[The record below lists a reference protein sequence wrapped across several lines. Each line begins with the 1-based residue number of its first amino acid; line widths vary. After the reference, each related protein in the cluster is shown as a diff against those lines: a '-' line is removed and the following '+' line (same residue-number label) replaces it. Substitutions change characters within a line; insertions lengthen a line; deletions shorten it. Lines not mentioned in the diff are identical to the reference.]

1 MSQVKI
7 IATIG
12 PRTNN
17 IDSLKAL
24 HKAGMDVA
32 RLNGSHADLDWHKE
46 TLSLLR
52 QAVPDV
58 PVLLDLPGR
67 KVRVTNLHQGR
78 AIKAQ
83 DTVVLTSVQG
93 DEAIGKIAVNYPE
106 LHQDVQPGDTI
117 WLDDGNLL
125 LNVMEISGLD
135 VVCRAENAITLTN
148 GKGVHVPQMHYRPAV
163 ISQREHELISFA
175 IEHGV
180 EFVGASFVGLP
191 SDVEAIRSLINGRGP
206 EIVAKIETQPAL
218 DNLAELIDVADALMI
233 DRGDLSVETRS
244 ENVALLQKR
253 ILETAHGSSCPVI
266 VATEILQ
273 SMVHSP
279 TPTKAEITDITTSVL
294 DKASALMLSA
304 ETAVGDFPV
313 EAVTVMRRVADAAS
327 RHLQDSLIGEKRN
340 SDDTVPQAIGDAIA
354 LISQNLE
361 ITKIVAI
368 TISGYAA
375 RMVSGKMPRQP
386 ILAVTN
392 DQNAARRFN
401 LMPGTRGIYLDIAFS
416 RTSLQ
421 HIPECL
427 ELLWRQGELV
437 DEDLI
442 LVTAVGYPK
451 SGNRMNLIETHSVA
465 DLRDSLGWTR

>member
-17 IDSLKAL
+17 VEMLQAMRD
-24 HKAGMDVA
+24 AGMSVA

-46 TLSLLR
+46 AIKILR
-52 QAVPDV
+52 EAVPEV

-67 KVRVTNLHQGR
+67 KVRITNLHQPR
-78 AIKAQ
+78 EISTE
-83 DTVVLTSVQG
+83 DSVVLTSVQG
-93 DEAIGKIAVNYPE
+93 ESANGHIAVNYPE
-106 LHQDVQPGDTI
+106 LHQDVSPGDTI

-125 LNVMEISGLD
+125 LSVESISGVD
-135 VVCRAENAITLTN
+135 VICRAENSITLTN
-148 GKGVHVPQMHYRPAV
+148 GKGVHIPQMHYRPAV
-163 ISQREHELISFA
+163 ISEKEHELINFA
-175 IEHGV
+175 IENGV
-180 EFVGASFVGLP
+180 EFLGASFVGHP
-191 SDVEAIRSLINGRGP
+191 SDVETIRSLVDGRGP
-206 EIVAKIETQPAL
+206 EIIAKIETQPAME
-218 DNLAELIDVADALMI
+218 NLAALIQVSDALMI

-253 ILETAHGSSCPVI
+253 ILEEAHGSSCPII

-273 SMVHSP
+273 SMIHSP

-294 DKASALMLSA
+294 DKATALMLSA
-304 ETAVGDFPV
+304 ETAVGEFPI
-313 EAVTVMRRVADAAS
+313 ESISTMRRVADAAS
-327 RHLQDSLIGEKRN
+327 LHMQESMSVEKR
-340 SDDTVPQAIGDAIA
+340 DGFDTVPQAIGDAIA
-354 LISQNLE
+354 LICQNLE

-401 LMPGTRGIYLDIAFS
+401 LMPGTKGIYLDVAFS
-416 RTSLQ
+416 RTSTQ

-427 ELLWRQGELV
+427 EILWRQGELV

-442 LVTAVGYPK
+442 VVTAVSYPK
-451 SGNRMNLIETHSVA
+451 SGNRMNLIQTHRVG
-465 DLRDSLGWTR
+465 DLKDSLDWKK